1 MTDAQDFLH
10 ALFGTSQQGYI
21 TLSAFH
27 SNGDKPSPSRH
38 ILVTDQQALKQAL
51 SDLQH
56 ANRLGWHA
64 TFSIGLRRGV
74 LGRWRRG
81 GKADVLSLPA
91 LCADLD
97 APPALARPRLERF
110 EPRYSLLVGSG
121 HGLHAYWLLAEPTHN
136 LGKVDLVL
144 KGLASALNG
153 DRVTI
158 ASAMRLPGTTN
169 WKQPPTRCE
178 LLDLHPD
185 RRYTLHD
192 FDVFAEPPQPK
203 RPPAQLRKP
212 PYDRDDQRATITD
225 ILLREYEGRWQRN
238 GWLGALCPCGHT
250 HDRPGQ
256 HFGWHKTYGVGHCF
270 GRHGTL
276 STQFLSSIL
285 NL

>member
-1 MTDAQDFLH
+1 MSDTPDFLQ
-10 ALFGTSQQGYI
+10 ALFGTGQQGYI

-27 SNGDKPSPSRH
+27 PAGDKPSPSRH
-38 ILVTDQQALKQAL
+38 IPVSNQQALKQTL

-81 GKADVLSLPA
+81 GKRDVLSLPA

-110 EPRYSLLVGSG
+110 KPRYSLLVGSG
-121 HGLHAYWLLAEPTHN
+121 HGLHAYWLLAEPTDN
-136 LGKVDLVL
+136 LNKADAVL

-169 WKQPPTRCE
+169 WKQPPTHCE

-185 RRYTLHD
+185 RRYTLDD
-192 FDVFAEPPQPK
+192 FDVFAEPPPQPTP
-203 RPPAQLRKP
+203 RPRFST
-212 PYDRDDQRATITD
+212 YDRDDQRATITGV
-225 ILLREYEGRWQRN
+225 LLREYDGKWQRN

-250 HDRPGQ
+250 CDRPGQ
-256 HFGWHKTYGVGHCF
+256 HFGWHPRLGVGHCF

-276 STQFLSSIL
+276 SLQALRVIL
-285 NL
+285 G